1 MTDLI
6 QWRDEYSVGVEE
18 TDNQHKELFKMLN
31 ILLEAIGKDD
41 DKKSIEKVLDDMV
54 NYVDFHFKSEEKYTA
69 RMPNFTVHRLEHWE
83 FVKQTMNY
91 QKRYSNNE
99 DITVREIFDFL
110 LNWLKKH
117 IIETDINDFR
127 YLREHDLL

>member
-6 QWRDEYSVGVEE
+6 KWNDEFSVGVEE

-31 ILLEAIGKDD
+31 ILLEAINNNNNKN
-41 DKKSIEKVLDDMV
+41 SIEKVLEDMV
-54 NYVDFHFKSEEKYTA
+54 NYVEFHFKSEEEYTA
-69 RMPNFTVHRLEHWE
+69 RLPNFTTHRLEHWE

-91 QKRYSNNE
+91 QKRYTQNE
-99 DITVREIFDFL
+99 EITAQEIFNFL

-127 YLREHDLL
+127 YLREHGLL

>member
-1 MTDLI
+1 MMDLI
-6 QWRDEYSVGVEE
+6 RWKDEYSVGVIEI
-18 TDNQHKELFKMLN
+18 DNQHKELFKMLN
-31 ILLEAIGKDD
+31 ILFEAIGNDD
-41 DKKSIEKVLDDMV
+41 DKKRMGKVLDDMV
-54 NYVDFHFKSEEKYTA
+54 DYVDFHFKSEEKYIVK
-69 RMPNFTVHRLEHWE
+69 MPNFITHRLEHWE

-99 DITVREIFDFL
+99 DIAIREIFDFQ